1 MKGEYKVKKVLIAV
15 LVVLLSITL
24 ISCGHNESP
33 QKDSNGLK
41 EPSNELESTE
51 SDKQN
56 IEDVEDEEIEDEML
70 LSGEPSIAGICL
82 GDSFEKVV
90 DILGSDYEEVYYN
103 EDSYY
108 YGEPTYLREYGD
120 GEISFVVGDESE
132 MVLEI
137 DVTSDKYETWLGDKV
152 GVTADEVLTKYRKH
166 FTEPESIHTD
176 EKLEGWFDVNNGT
189 LIIFDFDKDDG
200 MIINVDITPDSKVEL
215 IKLTNMIYI
224 D

>member
-1 MKGEYKVKKVLIAV
+1 MKKVLIAV

-33 QKDSNGLK
+33 QTDSNGLE
-41 EPSNELESTE
+41 EPGNGLETTE
-51 SDKQN
+51 SDGKD
-56 IEDVEDEEIEDEML
+56 IEDVEDEEIENEIL
-70 LSGEPSIAGICL
+70 LSKEPSIAGICL

-90 DILGSDYEEVYYN
+90 DILGTDYEEVYYN
-103 EDSYY
+103 EDTYY
-108 YGEPTYLREYGD
+108 YGEPTYLREYGN
-120 GEISFVVGDESE
+120 GEISLVVGDESE
-132 MVLEI
+132 AVLEI

-152 GVTADEVLTKYRKH
+152 GITADEVLPKYRKH
-166 FTEPESIHTD
+166 FTEPKSIHTD
-176 EKLEGWFDVNNGT
+176 EKLEGWFDVNDGT

-215 IKLTNMIYI
+215 IKLTNMMYI